1 MGKIFLNSGN
11 SKTSD
16 LHSLVLNLMYK
27 KQLQIGD
34 R

>member
-16 LHSLVLNLMYK
+16 PHSLVLNLMYK

-34 R
+34 T